1 MSDKAATYAERTVLR
16 LPAGTLD
23 RVRQEARRQRTSP
36 TEIMRRAI
44 VAIAERAPP
53 PSLEQGEAA

>member
-1 MSDKAATYAERTVLR
+1 MSDKAATYAERNVLR